1 MKVKKFKHSSIIF
14 GYLLEQ
20 CIETWR
26 FFKKEKRKKKS
37 LIMATE

>member
-20 CIETWR
+20 EKPGD
-26 FFKKEKRKKKS
+26 FSKKKKEKKRV
-37 LIMATE
+37 